1 MIKYIRS
8 FFGIF
13 ESLFSWMSTSLK
25 QNTAAY
31 CELQT
36 ADSETV
42 LVAHD
47 GSLISVLR
55 LEGVTSLI
63 GKGEFD
69 QIQLGLQQSLQT
81 IMSQAGHVIQV
92 YFSYNRDEVRG
103 EISEIL
109 NPAEV
114 TAKRL
119 GLRLNDLF
127 QERINHLSN
136 YCAHEEVYIVLW
148 TRLKS
153 LTNEQI
159 KRATRDKR
167 RVISKQKIPPFKSTQ
182 NIIAAIPDLRESHD
196 SFIRSV
202 TNDFNNWGLVTQLL
216 EVHDAVHVM
225 RKSADPEFT
234 DRSWRPS
241 LPGDKITIKASKEA
255 AGEISDILWPSLA
268 RQILPRDAENVDLR
282 TARVGDRIY
291 ASVFINLFPKDI
303 QTFAR
308 LMGRTL
314 QTRIPWRISF
324 LFESDGLAGTN
335 IRKVLSS
342 VLSVTSAQ
350 NRLIHDSL
358 NLLNYINLNT
368 DDAVVKLRVS
378 AATWAP
384 EGDVRLLR
392 ARASMLAKAIEGW
405 GSCDVSEL
413 SGDPYEGVVSSM
425 VGVSGTSVATASIAP
440 LSDVLYMLP
449 LFRPASP
456 WEHGAIL
463 FRSPDGKPWPYHPGS
478 HHQTT
483 WIDLFYARPGSGK
496 SVLSNAINLAVCLSA
511 GIQRLPRISIIDIG
525 PSSSGLILLLKD
537 ALPADKKHLVAYHR
551 LRMRSDY
558 AINPFDTQLG
568 CRHPTPQERAFL
580 VNFLSLLATPIG
592 SDKTY
597 DGVADMSGLIVDE
610 LYKNKADDG
619 NPNVYAIGIEESIDD
634 ILEEIGFVQDSQTSW
649 WEVTDALFMAGFTHE
664 ALLAQRHAMP
674 VLADVAA
681 ICRLPAIQD
690 LYGKITAPTGEPL
703 IHAFARMISS
713 AVREYP
719 IISQVTRF
727 DLGDARVVALDLD
740 EVARSGGDAA
750 NRQTAVMYMLAR
762 YVLARHYFLT
772 DDNVADMSEAYRHH
786 HQARIAEIREDPKRI
801 VFDEFHRT
809 AKAQAVRDQVIQDM
823 REGRKWKVQ
832 VALLSQSLEDFDEIM
847 VEFATSVFIMEA
859 GPEQAVRKTAKVFG
873 LTSTA
878 EIALKTRV
886 HGPRE
891 GGATFLAQFATKY
904 GLNTQLLTATLG
916 PVELWALNTTA
927 EDVNIRNQLYKKIG
941 PKEARRILSHLFP
954 SGTAAKALED
964 RYAEYKEEGR
974 MIDDSA
980 KTSVMQ
986 ELIHDILQEYYG
998 VAEQEKPKTVN
1009 AVKKPVTADAQ

>member
-1 MIKYIRS
+1 MKIIKS
-8 FFGIF
+8 FAGLFD
-13 ESLFSWMSTSLK
+13 SLFAWLSNTLKQSTS
-25 QNTAAY
+25 AY

-36 ADSETV
+36 ADSSTV

-55 LEGVTSLI
+55 LEGVTALI
-63 GKGEFD
+63 GREEFD
-69 QIQLGLQQSLQT
+69 KIQTGLQHALQT
-81 IMSQAGHVIQV
+81 VMSQPGHVIQV
-92 YFSYNRDEVRG
+92 YFSYNKDEVRG
-103 EISEIL
+103 EINEIL
-109 NPAEV
+109 QPAEQ

-119 GLRLNDLF
+119 SLQLGDLF
-127 QERINHLSN
+127 KERMNYLTK
-136 YCAHEEVYIVLW
+136 YCAHEEIYIVLW

-159 KRATRDKR
+159 KRSTKEKR
-167 RVISKQKIPPFKSTQ
+167 KQIKKQKIPPFKLTQ
-182 NIIAAIPDLRESHD
+182 NLIAAIPDLRENHD
-196 SFIRSV
+196 SFVRSV
-202 TNDFNNWGLVTQLL
+202 VNEFNGLGLITELL
-216 EVHDAVHVM
+216 EVHDAVYIM
-225 RKSADPEFT
+225 RRSADPEFT
-234 DRSWRPS
+234 DREWRPL
-241 LPGDKITIKASKEA
+241 LPGDKITIKEPK
-255 AGEISDILWPSLA
+255 AGTSEVSDILWPALA
-268 RQILPRDAENVDLR
+268 RQILPRDAENLDLR

-291 ASVFINLFPKDI
+291 ATVFINLFPKDI
-303 QTFAR
+303 QTFVR
-308 LMGRTL
+308 LFTRTL

-324 LFESDGLAGTN
+324 LFESDGLAGTS
-335 IRKVLSS
+335 IRKMLSS
-342 VLSVTSAQ
+342 VLSVTSTQ

-384 EGDVRLLR
+384 EGDIRLLR
-392 ARASMLAKAIEGW
+392 ARAAMLAKAIEGW
-405 GSCDVSEL
+405 GSCDVSEI
-413 SGDPYEGVVSSM
+413 SGDAYEGVVSTM
-425 VGVSGTSVATASIAP
+425 IGISGTSVATASIAP
-440 LSDVLYMLP
+440 LSNVLYMLP

-456 WEHGAIL
+456 WTHGALL
-463 FRSPDGKPWPYHPGS
+463 FRSPDGKPWPYQPGS
-478 HHQTT
+478 HQQTT

-496 SVLSNAINLAVCLSA
+496 SVLSNNINLAVCLSS
-511 GIQRLPRISIIDIG
+511 GIQRLPHISIIDIG

-537 ALPADKKHLVAYHR
+537 ALPADKKYLVAYHR

-568 CRHPTPQERAFL
+568 CRYPTPQERAFL

-592 SDKTY
+592 SEKTY
-597 DGVADMSGLIVDE
+597 DGVADMAGLIIDE

-619 NPNVYAIGIEESIDD
+619 NPNTFALGMEENIDG
-634 ILEEIGFVQDSQTSW
+634 ILEEIGFVQDDQTTW

-664 ALLAQRHAMP
+664 AMLAQRHAMP

-690 LYGKITAPTGEPL
+690 LYGKIVAPTGEPL

-762 YVLARHYFLT
+762 YVLGRHYFLT
-772 DDNVADMSEAYRHH
+772 DDNVADMPEGYRHY

-832 VALLSQSLEDFDEIM
+832 VALLSQSLDDFDEIM
-847 VEFATSVFIMEA
+847 VEFATSIFIMDA
-859 GPEQAVRKTAKVFG
+859 GPEQTVRKTAEIFG
-873 LTSTA
+873 LSQTA

-891 GGATFLAQFATKY
+891 DGATFLAQFATKN

-916 PVELWALNTTA
+916 PVELWSLNTTA
-927 EDVNIRNQLYKKIG
+927 EDVNIRNQLYKRIG
-941 PKEARRILSHLFP
+941 PKETRRILATMFP
-954 SGTAAKALED
+954 SGTATKALED
-964 RYAEYKEEGR
+964 RYADYKEEGR
-974 MIDDSA
+974 LIDDTAKHGIMQSLINEILETYYSEKESA
-980 KTSVMQ
+980 V
-986 ELIHDILQEYYG
+986 
-998 VAEQEKPKTVN
+998 V
-1009 AVKKPVTADAQ
+1009 

>member
-1 MIKYIRS
+1 MRKVARS
-8 FFGIF
+8 IFGIF
-13 ESLFSWMSTSLK
+13 DSLFAWLSTTLK

-36 ADSETV
+36 ADSPTV

-47 GSLISVLR
+47 GSLVSVLR
-55 LEGVTSLI
+55 LEGVMSLI
-63 GKGEFD
+63 GKEEFD
-69 QIQLGLQQSLQT
+69 QIQAGLQQSLQT
-81 IMSQAGHVIQV
+81 VMSQPGHVIQV
-92 YFSYNRDEVRG
+92 YFSYNKDEVRG
-103 EISEIL
+103 EIEKVLS
-109 NPAEV
+109 PAQE
-114 TAKRL
+114 TATRL

-127 QERINHLSN
+127 GERVSYLSN
-136 YCAHEEVYIVLW
+136 YCAHEEVYLVLW

-153 LTNEQI
+153 LTNEQA
-159 KRATRDKR
+159 KRARNEKR
-167 RVISKQKIPPFKSTQ
+167 KVIKKHKIPPFKSTQ
-182 NIIAAIPDLRESHD
+182 NIVAAIPDLRENHD
-196 SFIRSV
+196 SFVRSV
-202 TNDFNNWGLVTQLL
+202 TNDFNNNRLVTKLL
-216 EVHDAVHVM
+216 EVHEAVHVI
-225 RKSADPEFT
+225 RRGADPEFT
-234 DRSWRPS
+234 DSSWRPS
-241 LPGDKITIKASKEA
+241 LPGDKITLKEPKN
-255 AGEISDILWPSLA
+255 GIHEISDILWPSLA
-268 RQILPRDAENVDLR
+268 RQILPRDAENLDLR

-303 QTFAR
+303 QTFVR
-308 LMGRTL
+308 LFSRTL

-324 LFESDGLAGTN
+324 LFESNGLAGNN
-335 IRKVLSS
+335 IRKVMSS
-342 VLSVTSAQ
+342 VLSVTSSQ

-358 NLLNYINLNT
+358 HLLNYINLNT
-368 DDAVVKLRVS
+368 DNAVVKLRVS

-392 ARASMLAKAIEGW
+392 SRVSMLAKAIEGW

-425 VGVSGTSVATASIAP
+425 LGVSGTSVAPASIAP

-449 LFRPASP
+449 LFRPSSP
-456 WEHGAIL
+456 WQYGAIL

-496 SVLSNAINLAVCLSA
+496 SVLSNAINLAVCLSS
-511 GIQRLPRISIIDIG
+511 GIQRLPRISIIDVG

-568 CRHPTPQERAFL
+568 CRYPTPQERAFL

-592 SDKTY
+592 SDKAY
-597 DGVADMSGLIVDE
+597 DGISDMSGLVIDE

-619 NPNVYAIGIEESIDD
+619 NPNTYAVGLEESIDG

-664 ALLAQRHAMP
+664 AMLAQRHAMP

-690 LYGKITAPTGEPL
+690 LFGKITAPTGEPL
-703 IHAFARMISS
+703 IHSYARMISN

-727 DLGDARVVALDLD
+727 DLGDARVVSLDLD

-762 YVLARHYFLT
+762 YILARHYFLT
-772 DDNVADMSEAYRHH
+772 DDNVNDMPEVYRHH
-786 HQARIAEIREDPKRI
+786 HQLRIAEIREDPKRI

-809 AKAQAVRDQVIQDM
+809 AKAQSVRDQVIQDM

-832 VALLSQSLEDFDEIM
+832 VALLSQSIDDFDEVM
-847 VEFATSVFIMEA
+847 VEFATSIFIMDA
-859 GPEQAVRKTAKVFG
+859 GPEQSVRKTAKTFG
-873 LTSTA
+873 LSQTA

-891 GGATFLAQFATKY
+891 GGATFLAQFATKN
-904 GLNTQLLTATLG
+904 GLNTQLLTVTLG
-916 PVELWALNTTA
+916 PVELWALNTTS
-927 EDVNIRNQLYKKIG
+927 EDVNVRNQLYKKIG
-941 PKEARRILSHLFP
+941 PKEARRILATMFP
-954 SGTAAKALED
+954 AGTIAKVLED
-964 RYAEYKEEGR
+964 RYAEYKETGGL
-974 MIDDSA
+974 IDEQT
-980 KTSVMQ
+980 KQSVMNSLVN
-986 ELIHDILQEYYG
+986 EILQEYYG
-998 VAEQEKPKTVN
+998 QPETEALSSDRA
-1009 AVKKPVTADAQ
+1009 AVK